1 VPQFAFLEV
10 LLGSEPVLTPE
21 QSLHQRLLA
30 LNPDEATENA
40 EEYLED
46 HSLEEFYDQVAIPA
60 LVSIE
65 RDRARG
71 VLDDDRRSMV
81 VDSVATL
88 IDNLSDVEDRPAA
101 VAETDEPE
109 ATTEIEALP
118 KGPPGPGRHER
129 QVLCVGARGNLDDTA
144 AAILGQLAERRGI
157 GARVLSW
164 VDVSPANLARLETE
178 GIQMVCLL
186 YLNENSIAH
195 ARYLVRRM
203 RRRMPAMPMLV
214 AFLSLPA
221 DQSAE
226 TIKATKADTV
236 STSLVDALDQIS
248 AAGREIAAR
257 AIGTPKAIAGE
268 RGRGARA

>member
-1 VPQFAFLEV
+1 
-10 LLGSEPVLTPE
+10 
-21 QSLHQRLLA
+21 
-30 LNPDEATENA
+30 
-40 EEYLED
+40 
-46 HSLEEFYDQVAIPA
+46 
-60 LVSIE
+60 
-65 RDRARG
+65 
-71 VLDDDRRSMV
+71 
-81 VDSVATL
+81 
-88 IDNLSDVEDRPAA
+88 
-101 VAETDEPE
+101 
-109 ATTEIEALP
+109 
-118 KGPPGPGRHER
+118 
-129 QVLCVGARGNLDDTA
+129 
-144 AAILGQLAERRGI
+144 
-157 GARVLSW
+157 VLSW